1 MLLSVIKEIISF
13 VHKIEKESKQ
23 IYTHFRRIN
32 IVLNWDCSIIVL
44 KFCMYFLLEIGLFSI
59 QTRDVKVTSAEF
71 FAFKSPLWSTVSY
84 SFFHL
89 LLFWFFQSFIV
100 VCILLIN

>member
-13 VHKIEKESKQ
+13 VHKTEEESKQ

-32 IVLNWDCSIIVL
+32 IVLTWDCSIIVL
-44 KFCMYFLLEIGLFSI
+44 KFCMYFLFEIGLFSI
-59 QTRDVKVTSAEF
+59 QTRDVKVTSAVF
-71 FAFKSPLWSTVSY
+71 FAFKSSLWSAASY

-89 LLFWFFQSFIV
+89 LLF
-100 VCILLIN
+100 